1 MKNYYRYIILAFI
14 IIFTWNAV
22 SAQQT
27 KPRKRG
33 HKQETVSE
41 CPLIDSIIAFSKT
54 KLGARYASG
63 GTGPNS
69 FDCSGFMYYVF
80 GHFNIKL
87 GRSSRDQILMG
98 RKIERDE
105 IQPGDLVFW
114 YRGKGYVGHAGM
126 VVSVDSAHNFTFIH
140 AATYGKGVRYDNS
153 TSNWYSSTY
162 AGARRII
169 ECDGDGHAVMIQ
181 PDGKSSVLANTTP
194 KPETD
199 TVAKTSDNMVPT
211 PTTATPTSTPSKMVE
226 KITYHKIKNGET
238 LSTIARKYHVSVSQL
253 KKWNHLRSDMI
264 HAGSKLKIVRKVA
277 TPKIETAANEVVGGA
292 TTPASA
298 DKTSE
303 TPKTET
309 VSTDKDPAPATVD
322 KLAST
327 QTQTIYHRINSGET
341 LSMIARKYQVTVE
354 QIKQWNHL
362 ESDMIRAGESLK
374 IETKA
379 TAEANKNTPTTATPT
394 FQQNASSQPAP
405 AQPKPIY
412 HKIKK
417 GETLSTIAQ
426 KYHVSVKQ
434 LKQWNHLKSDMIREG
449 EKLKIIRK

>member
-1 MKNYYRYIILAFI
+1 MKNSFKFIILILLLLMFSSGAQAQNSKRNRHK
-14 IIFTWNAV
+14 TQ
-22 SAQQT
+22 SAAA
-27 KPRKRG
+27 
-33 HKQETVSE
+33 SE
-41 CPLIDSIIAFSKT
+41 CPLIDSIIDFAKT
-54 KLGARYASG
+54 KLGCAYASG
-63 GTGPNS
+63 GTGPRS
-69 FDCSGFMYYVF
+69 FDCSGFMYYTF

-87 GRSSRDQILMG
+87 GRSSRDQFVMG
-98 RKIERDE
+98 QKVDRNDIR
-105 IQPGDLVFW
+105 PGDLVFW
-114 YRGKGYVGHAGM
+114 YRGKGYIGHVGL

-140 AATYGKGVRYDNS
+140 SATHGKGVRYDNS
-153 TSNWYSSTY
+153 TGNWYSSTY

-169 ECDGDGHAVMIQ
+169 ECDEDGRAAMIA
-181 PDGKSSVLANTTP
+181 PDGKSSMLANTTP

-199 TVAKTSDNMVPT
+199 TVAKISDNTVPT
-211 PTTATPTSTPSKMVE
+211 STTAKPASTPSKMVE
-226 KITYHKIKNGET
+226 KTTYHKIKNGET

-264 HAGSKLKIVRKVA
+264 HAGDKLKIVRKVSA
-277 TPKIETAANEVVGGA
+277 PKIELAANEVVGGA
-292 TTPASA
+292 TTSAPA
-298 DKTSE
+298 DKTPE

-309 VSTDKDPAPATVD
+309 VSTDKTSTPTTVD
-322 KLAST
+322 DPT
-327 QTQTIYHRINSGET
+327 PIQPQTIYHKINSGET

-374 IETKA
+374 IETKEAAA
-379 TAEANKNTPTTATPT
+379 TAESETNVKAQTSATP
-394 FQQNASSQPAP
+394 QPAP

-412 HKIKK
+412 HKIKR

-426 KYHVSVKQ
+426 KYHVSIKQ